1 MEPGSPALQADSLLA
16 ELPGKPY
23 RWLYFN
29 KKSKLVRHDASLKF
43 QRKPTDRTQFME
55 IVSGMVLPW
64 LFKHAWK
71 FIDINTPKGVG
82 TPSVA
87 RLLRRQGWSAWA
99 AVLPCHCG
107 MWTWSPSDSKQ
118 LLQDR
123 QWHSKAQTDGL
134 RFWVASPLGTAF
146 RAVFIS
152 HNLIWQFW
160 HQLHQTCKAVF
171 APDSAAVYSCWMS
184 PWAKPDDFSR
194 ENLKELSHSIRSPE
208 KETPTPKVYLIMS
221 STVIHF
227 SPTHFHTSSLY

>member
-1 MEPGSPALQADSLLA
+1 
-16 ELPGKPY
+16 
-23 RWLYFN
+23 
-29 KKSKLVRHDASLKF
+29 
-43 QRKPTDRTQFME
+43 ME

-134 RFWVASPLGTAF
+134 RFWVASPPGTAF
-146 RAVFIS
+146 RAVFIHRTWS
-152 HNLIWQFW
+152 DNSDINFIRLVKLCLPLTALQ
-160 HQLHQTCKAVF
+160 CR
-171 APDSAAVYSCWMS
+171 AAEC
-184 PWAKPDDFSR
+184 PP
-194 ENLKELSHSIRSPE
+194 ERSPMTSPG
-208 KETPTPKVYLIMS
+208 KISKNS
-221 STVIHF
+221 ATV
-227 SPTHFHTSSLY
+227 